1 MKKIIVTLLVCIIIM
16 LAGCDQPRDIDRAVA
31 HAYKQCVRSNNHII
45 DFSTLLPFEWDTM
58 CYYSGA
64 YDLEYILED
73 LHTDLQAITYSD
85 VGPKIYFLHQG
96 RIVYQ
101 KGWFPYPEPE
111 KNTIYFDT
119 PLKKFRVGKA
129 NARFAVAKVGDRY
142 SLSFIQEEQLPQE
155 QFD

>member
-64 YDLEYILED
+64 YDFAYILED
-73 LHTDLQAITYSD
+73 LHTTPQAITYSD
-85 VGPKIYFLHQG
+85 VGSKIYFLYQG
-96 RIVYQ
+96 HIV
-101 KGWFPYPEPE
+101 
-111 KNTIYFDT
+111 
-119 PLKKFRVGKA
+119 
-129 NARFAVAKVGDRY
+129 
-142 SLSFIQEEQLPQE
+142 
-155 QFD
+155 

>member
-64 YDLEYILED
+64 YDFAYILED
-73 LHTDLQAITYSD
+73 LHTTPQAITYSD
-85 VGPKIYFLHQG
+85 VGSKIYFLYQSH
-96 RIVYQ
+96 IVYQ
-101 KGWFPYPEPE
+101 KGWFPYPEPK

-119 PLKKFRVGKA
+119 PLKKFRVGKD
-129 NARFAVAKVGDRY
+129 NARFVVARIGNRY
-142 SLSFIQEEQLPQE
+142 SLSLIQE
-155 QFD
+155 

>member
-31 HAYKQCVRSNNHII
+31 HAYKQCVRSNNYTI

-64 YDLEYILED
+64 YDFAYILED
-73 LHTDLQAITYSD
+73 LHTTPQAITYSD
-85 VGPKIYFLHQG
+85 VGSKIYFLYQG
-96 RIVYQ
+96 HIVYQ
-101 KGWFPYPEPE
+101 KGWFLYPEPK

-129 NARFAVAKVGDRY
+129 NARFVVARIGNRY
-142 SLSFIQEEQLPQE
+142 SLSFIQE
-155 QFD
+155 